1 MCDSDCGKGVKL
13 LSGPFNWY
21 STWFSGV
28 EPKIHFPKVGE
39 SATFTCNAT
48 GIPSQNFT
56 WTKLGSKVEIIND
69 SRHSVDFLTGS
80 SVLTI
85 KIITVED
92 QAYYICN
99 ATVDDD
105 QQNLGLAY
113 LQLVSG
119 KLYHVLLPKIS
130 KKYGMIFVIDQP
142 VGHHSNIMH
151 FSLGTPT
158 LTSLT
163 ESSVTVK
170 SRTLEGN
177 ISNFVVGM
185 H

>member
-1 MCDSDCGKGVKL
+1 MKPPFTVFDNFSIFCIFMWVLLKNMCDSDCGKGVKL

-113 LQLVSG
+113 LQPVSG
-119 KLYHVLLPKIS
+119 KLYHVLSPKNIQKIRNYIS
-130 KKYGMIFVIDQP
+130 YW
-142 VGHHSNIMH
+142 SA
-151 FSLGTPT
+151 SR
-158 LTSLT
+158 TSL
-163 ESSVTVK
+163 
-170 SRTLEGN
+170 
-177 ISNFVVGM
+177 
-185 H
+185 